1 MTGLPEFDAFE
12 SAARSLADVVER
24 IGDDEWDGPGLGE
37 WDLRSL
43 VGHAGRAVTTVTA
56 YVDQPAD
63 REDASSPADYFAT
76 VRRLSSATQSAVVA
90 EAVTQRGRDA
100 GAALGEHP
108 AEALADLVDKALD
121 RLRDQDDVLL
131 STPVGG
137 MLLSSYLPTRT
148 FELAVHSLD
157 IAAAVGVVLELDP
170 VVLAD
175 SLAIAAETAARTG
188 QGVPVLLALT
198 GRNPL
203 PDGFTVV

>member
-1 MTGLPEFDAFE
+1 MTGVPEFDAFE
-12 SAARSLADVVER
+12 SAARSLADLVER
-24 IGDDEWDGPGLGE
+24 IDDDEWDGPGLGD

-43 VGHAGRAVTTVTA
+43 VGHASRAVSTLTA

-63 REDASSPADYFAT
+63 HEDASSPADYFAT
-76 VRRLSSATQSAVVA
+76 VARRSQATESSLVS

-108 AEALADLVDKALD
+108 AAAVADLVDKALD

-157 IAAAVGVVLELDP
+157 IAAAIGVVLDLDP

-175 SLAIAAETAARTG
+175 SLAIAAETAARTVH
-188 QGVPVLLALT
+188 GVPVLLALT
-198 GRNPL
+198 GRAPL
-203 PDGFTVV
+203 PEGVSVV

>member
-1 MTGLPEFDAFE
+1 MTGVPEFGAFE
-12 SAARSLADVVER
+12 TAARGLAALTAR
-24 IGDDEWDGPGLGE
+24 IDHDEWAGPGLGE

-43 VGHAGRAVTTVTA
+43 VGHATRAVTTVTA

-63 REDASSPADYFAT
+63 REDAASPADYFAT
-76 VRRLSSATQSAVVA
+76 VARLSRAAQSTVVA

-100 GAALGEHP
+100 GAALGDRPSDAVAEHV
-108 AEALADLVDKALD
+108 ATALE
-121 RLRDQDDVLL
+121 RLRSQDDILV

-157 IAAAVGVVLELDP
+157 IAAAIGVVLDLDP

-175 SLAIAAETAARTG
+175 SLAIAAETAARSG
-188 QGVPVLLALT
+188 RGVPVLLALT
-198 GRNPL
+198 GRTPL
-203 PDGFTVV
+203 PDGFSVV

>member
-1 MTGLPEFDAFE
+1 MTGVPEFDAFE
-12 SAARSLADVVER
+12 AAATALAGLTEQ
-24 IGDDEWDGPGLGE
+24 IGDDDWAGPGLGE

-43 VGHAGRAVTTVTA
+43 VGHTTRAVSTVTS

-63 REDASSPADYFAT
+63 REDASTPAEYFTT
-76 VRRLSSATQSAVVA
+76 VARLSRSTQSTVVA

-100 GAALGEHP
+100 GVALGERP
-108 AEALADLVDKALD
+108 AEAVAELVQKALD

-157 IAAAVGVVLELDP
+157 IAAAIGIDLQLDS

-175 SLAIAAETAARTG
+175 SIALAAEAAARSG

-198 GRNPL
+198 GRAPL
-203 PDGFTVV
+203 PDGFSVV

>member
-1 MTGLPEFDAFE
+1 M
-12 SAARSLADVVER
+12 S
-24 IGDDEWDGPGLGE
+24 
-37 WDLRSL
+37 
-43 VGHAGRAVTTVTA
+43 

-76 VRRLSSATQSAVVA
+76 VARLSRSTESSLIA

-100 GAALGEHP
+100 GAALGDQP
-108 AEALADLVDKALD
+108 AHAVADLVDRALD
-121 RLRDQDDVLL
+121 RLRDQDDVLM

-157 IAAAVGVVLELDP
+157 IAAAIGVVLELDA

-175 SLAIAAETAARTG
+175 SLAIAADTAARTG
-188 QGVPVLLALT
+188 RGVPALLALT
-198 GRNPL
+198 GRTPL
-203 PDGFTVV
+203 PEGFSVV

>member
-1 MTGLPEFDAFE
+1 MTGVPEFDVFE
-12 SAARSLADVVER
+12 SAARALADLVER
-24 IGDDEWDGPGLGE
+24 IGDDEWNGPGLGE

-43 VGHAGRAVTTVTA
+43 VGHASRAVSTVTA

-63 REDASSPADYFAT
+63 HEDASSPADYFAT
-76 VRRLSSATQSAVVA
+76 VARLSRATDSSVVA

-108 AEALADLVDKALD
+108 AAAVADLVDKALD

-157 IAAAVGVVLELDP
+157 IAAAIGVVLELDP
-170 VVLAD
+170 VVMAD
-175 SLAIAAETAARTG
+175 SLGVAAETAARTG
-188 QGVPVLLALT
+188 HGLPVLLALT
-198 GRNPL
+198 GRTPL
-203 PDGFTVV
+203 PEGFSVV

>member
-1 MTGLPEFDAFE
+1 MTGVPEFDAFE
-12 SAARSLADVVER
+12 SAARSLADLVER

-43 VGHAGRAVTTVTA
+43 VGHATRAVSTITA
-56 YVDQPAD
+56 YIDQPAD
-63 REDASSPADYFAT
+63 HEDASSPAEYFAT
-76 VRRLSSATQSAVVA
+76 VTRLSKSTQSTLVA

-100 GAALGEHP
+100 GAALGDNP
-108 AEALADLVDKALD
+108 ADAVADLVDKALD
-121 RLRDQDDVLL
+121 RLRDQDDIVL

-157 IAAAVGVVLELDP
+157 IAAAIGVVLEVDP

-175 SLAIAAETAARTG
+175 SIAIAGETAARTG
-188 QGVPVLLALT
+188 QGLPVLLALT
-198 GRNPL
+198 GRAPL